1 MIRVGLVG
9 CGNIGNVHS
18 NILKDMKQVQIEAF
32 VDTNL
37 DCALKYK
44 EMYGTKDTRC
54 YKSLSEML
62 RKEKIDVL
70 HICTP
75 HYLHV
80 PMAIEAFQEKIH
92 VFMEKPPAISKEE
105 FSALK
110 KAKQES
116 GKELG
121 ICFQNRYNEATEKA
135 SEILESKILGKIK
148 GARAFITWNRQAD
161 YYESGSWRGRWDTE
175 GGGVLINQAIHMLDL
190 LTYFLGKPEY
200 VEASMKNHHLK
211 EVIEVEDTI
220 EAYITFASGI
230 ACFYATSAFVED
242 SPILLELVC
251 EKGKVRIEGNCLEVT
266 EGIGAKQ
273 TYDFT
278 RETKWGNKQYW
289 GNSHQMCIQDFYHSL
304 ESENDYRN
312 NLESVENTFYLT
324 MDIYEQCKGN
334 RKKVE
339 SRR

>member
-1 MIRVGLVG
+1 MIRVGIVG
-9 CGNIGNVHS
+9 CGNIGNVHAS
-18 NILKDMKQVQIEAF
+18 ILKNMQQIQIKAF
-32 VDTNL
+32 VDINL
-37 DCALKYK
+37 ERALKYAQ
-44 EMYGTKDTRC
+44 MYGTKDTRC

-80 PMAIEAFQEKIH
+80 PMAKEAFQQKVH

-105 FSALK
+105 FIDLK
-110 KAKQES
+110 KAKQQS
-116 GKELG
+116 GKKLG
-121 ICFQNRYNEATEKA
+121 ICFQNRYNESTEKA
-135 SEILESKILGKIK
+135 SEILESKILGKIQ
-148 GARAFITWNRQAD
+148 GARAFVTWNRQAG
-161 YYESGSWRGRWDTE
+161 YYESGNWRGKWDTE
-175 GGGVLINQAIHMLDL
+175 GGGVLINQAIHTLDL

-200 VEASMKNHHLK
+200 VEASMENHHLK
-211 EVIEVEDTI
+211 QVIEVEDTM
-220 EAYITFASGI
+220 EAYITFASGV

-251 EKGKVRIEGNCLEVT
+251 ENGKIRIEGNCLEVT
-266 EGIGAKQ
+266 EGTGPKQ

-304 ESENDYRN
+304 ESEQEYRN
-312 NLESVENTFYLT
+312 NLESVEDTFYLV
-324 MDIYEQCKGN
+324 MDIYEQCKN
-334 RKKVE
+334 RKKV
-339 SRR
+339 

>member
-1 MIRVGLVG
+1 MMRVGIVG
-9 CGNIGNVHS
+9 CGNIGDVHA
-18 NILKDMKQVQIEAF
+18 NILKNMQQVQIGAF
-32 VDTNL
+32 VDINL
-37 DCALKYK
+37 ERALKYAK
-44 EMYGTKDTRC
+44 MYGSKDTRC

-80 PMAIEAFQEKIH
+80 PMAKEAFKQKVH

-105 FSALK
+105 FIGLK
-110 KAKQES
+110 KAKQQS

-121 ICFQNRYNEATEKA
+121 ICFQNRYNESTEKA
-135 SEILESKILGKIK
+135 SEILESKILGKIQ
-148 GARAFITWNRQAD
+148 GARAFVTWNRQAG
-161 YYESGSWRGRWDTE
+161 YYESGNWRGKWDTE
-175 GGGVLINQAIHMLDL
+175 GGGVLINQAIHTLDL

-200 VEASMKNHHLK
+200 VEASMENHHLK
-211 EVIEVEDTI
+211 QLIEVEDTI

-251 EKGKVRIEGNCLEVT
+251 ENGKIRIEGNCLEVT
-266 EGIGAKQ
+266 EGAWPKQ

-278 RETKWGNKQYW
+278 RKTKWGNKQYW

-304 ESENDYRN
+304 ESEQEYRN
-312 NLESVENTFYLT
+312 NLESVEDTFYLV
-324 MDIYEQCKGN
+324 MDIYEQCKN
-334 RKKVE
+334 RKKV
-339 SRR
+339 

>member
-1 MIRVGLVG
+1 MMRVGIVG
-9 CGNIGNVHS
+9 CGNIGDVHA
-18 NILKDMKQVQIEAF
+18 NILKNMQQVQIGAF
-32 VDTNL
+32 VDINL
-37 DCALKYK
+37 ERALKYAK
-44 EMYGTKDTRC
+44 MYGSKDTRC

-80 PMAIEAFQEKIH
+80 PMAKEAFKQKVH

-105 FSALK
+105 FIGLK
-110 KAKQES
+110 KAKQQS

-121 ICFQNRYNEATEKA
+121 ICFQNRYNESTEKA
-135 SEILESKILGKIK
+135 SEILESKILGKIQ
-148 GARAFITWNRQAD
+148 GARAFVTWNRQAG
-161 YYESGSWRGRWDTE
+161 YYESGNWRGKWDTE
-175 GGGVLINQAIHMLDL
+175 GGGVLINQAIHTLDL

-200 VEASMKNHHLK
+200 VEASMENHHLK
-211 EVIEVEDTI
+211 QLIEVEDTI

-251 EKGKVRIEGNCLEVT
+251 DNGKIRIEGNCLEVT
-266 EGIGAKQ
+266 EGTGPKQ

-278 RETKWGNKQYW
+278 RKTKWGNKQYW

-304 ESENDYRN
+304 ESEQEYRN
-312 NLESVENTFYLT
+312 NLESVEDTFYLV
-324 MDIYEQCKGN
+324 MDIYEQCKN
-334 RKKVE
+334 RKKV
-339 SRR
+339 